1 MHKTFWCSGGGELQF
16 VTLTVKIHGNL
27 DRPGPLKSYRN
38 LSQRGLLKSRC
49 HGNPPATSNP
59 TKQCSALGD
68 RRYIIMY
75 TSTSVSLR
83 RCSTSILPGLFRP
96 RLQLAPQMIRPHH
109 PILRTFSSISANTHK
124 SQRNYKPSHDDT
136 TTQIRLS
143 KRMSEL
149 GICSRREAARIL
161 KEANE
166 TTSDLK
172 YLKEIIYVRGE
183 PVTEGTGVKVSPNE
197 KRIEIKAGDSPI
209 DEDSDGSGYF
219 VPYAERPWDE
229 IRGDT
234 IVLNKPIGYVSGQ
247 EEHQHIPAVRLL
259 TRANLYLEDGDDETK
274 ETLSMGTALHF
285 SRKKWNG
292 FDLES
297 STIPRHI
304 RKNIAGVDDK
314 KSKSD
319 KWFDEATLSGYATAG
334 RLDIDST
341 GVIIFT
347 RAGIMARR
355 LIAPDTKIPKEY
367 IVKVQPAVQPT
378 TREKEAGLLSLPSPT
393 RNLTSLLRGGKRLWN
408 DKKALKPVLEAEWLE
423 ENPVLSN
430 GGTLRLV
437 LQEGKKRQIR
447 RMCREILGMHV
458 VSLVRKSIGPI
469 QLDTLPEG
477 KWRPLKEQEVR
488 EIFADTPHKKRK
500 KAKRFVGKD

>member
-1 MHKTFWCSGGGELQF
+1 
-16 VTLTVKIHGNL
+16 
-27 DRPGPLKSYRN
+27 
-38 LSQRGLLKSRC
+38 
-49 HGNPPATSNP
+49 
-59 TKQCSALGD
+59 
-68 RRYIIMY
+68 
-75 TSTSVSLR
+75 
-83 RCSTSILPGLFRP
+83 
-96 RLQLAPQMIRPHH
+96 
-109 PILRTFSSISANTHK
+109 
-124 SQRNYKPSHDDT
+124 
-136 TTQIRLS
+136 
-143 KRMSEL
+143 
-149 GICSRREAARIL
+149 
-161 KEANE
+161 
-166 TTSDLK
+166 
-172 YLKEIIYVRGE
+172 
-183 PVTEGTGVKVSPNE
+183 
-197 KRIEIKAGDSPI
+197 
-209 DEDSDGSGYF
+209 
-219 VPYAERPWDE
+219 
-229 IRGDT
+229 
-234 IVLNKPIGYVSGQ
+234 
-247 EEHQHIPAVRLL
+247 
-259 TRANLYLEDGDDETK
+259 LEDGDDETK

-423 ENPVLSN
+423 ENSVLSN